1 MQAEDLIIISV
12 DDHVVEP
19 PDIFERHLPPK
30 YRDIAPARSPQGRR
44 QRQWSFCGINIP
56 NVGLNAV
63 AGRPKE
69 EYGLEPTSFDE
80 LRPGCFDVHERIKD
94 MSAGGV
100 LGVAELPVDG
110 RSFAGRLFAQLED
123 KDAALALLRAYNDW
137 HIEDWCG
144 SYPGRFIPLS
154 IPPLWDPHLAAV
166 EIHRVAAK
174 GCHAVSFVENPVP
187 LGFPSLHSDHWD
199 PFWQACADD
208 AVTVCMHI
216 GSSSKLPMHRTRR
229 ADRRRHHA
237 HPAEQPARGCRHH
250 PLADLPEVPRPQGFA
265 LRGRY
270 RLGPLL
276 PRAARPQLPDSPR
289 VDRRGLRRPLPSEV
303 FLDHVLLC
311 YITDGVGVRLARDL
325 GIGNI
330 TVEVDY
336 PHSDS
341 SWPHSPEALWKDF
354 EGSDLTDDEIHRVTH
369 RNAMEWFHF
378 DPFEAR
384 PPERST
390 AAALRAEVEGHDVS
404 IRARG
409 KSNRS
414 ALRMGDLEK
423 AAAGASL
430 NAVPS

>member
-19 PDIFERHLPPK
+19 PDVFERHLPPK
-30 YRDIAPARSPQGRR
+30 YRDIAPHVVHMEDGSD
-44 QRQWSFCGINIP
+44 QWSFCGINIP

-69 EYGLEPTSFDE
+69 EYGREPTSFDE

-100 LGVAELPVDG
+100 LASLNFPSMVA
-110 RSFAGRLFAQLED
+110 FAGRLFAQLED
-123 KDAALALLRAYNDW
+123 KDAALSLLRAYNDW

-154 IPPLWDPHLAAV
+154 ITPLWDPHLAAI

-199 PFWQACADD
+199 PFWHACADD

-216 GSSSKLPMHRTRR
+216 GSSSKLPSTAPDAPIDVAITLTPLNSLHTAADIIHSPIFRKFPDLKVSLSEGGIGWVPYFLERLDHSYRT
-229 ADRRRHHA
+229 HHA
-237 HPAEQPARGCRHH
+237 WTG
-250 PLADLPEVPRPQGFA
+250 ADFG
-265 LRGRY
+265 
-270 RLGPLL
+270 
-276 PRAARPQLPDSPR
+276 
-289 VDRRGLRRPLPSEV
+289 DRLPSEV

>member
-1 MQAEDLIIISV
+1 
-12 DDHVVEP
+12 
-19 PDIFERHLPPK
+19 
-30 YRDIAPARSPQGRR
+30 
-44 QRQWSFCGINIP
+44 
-56 NVGLNAV
+56 
-63 AGRPKE
+63 
-69 EYGLEPTSFDE
+69 
-80 LRPGCFDVHERIKD
+80 

-100 LGVAELPVDG
+100 LASLNFPSMVA
-110 RSFAGRLFAQLED
+110 FAGRLFAQLDD

-154 IPPLWDPHLAAV
+154 ITPLWDPQLAAV

-216 GSSSKLPMHRTRR
+216 GSSSKLPSTAPDAPIDVAITLTPLNSLQAAADIIHSPIFKKFPDLKVSLSEGGIGWVPYFLERLDHCYRT
-229 ADRRRHHA
+229 HHA
-237 HPAEQPARGCRHH
+237 WTG
-250 PLADLPEVPRPQGFA
+250 ADFGNR
-265 LRGRY
+265 
-270 RLGPLL
+270 
-276 PRAARPQLPDSPR
+276 
-289 VDRRGLRRPLPSEV
+289 LPSEV

-311 YITDGVGVRLARDL
+311 YITDGVGVKLAHDL

-378 DPFEAR
+378 DPFAVR
-384 PPERST
+384 PPEQST
-390 AAALRAEVEGHDVS
+390 AAALRAEVGGHDVS
-404 IRARG
+404 IRSRG

-414 ALRMGDLEK
+414 ALRMGDLQK

-430 NAVPS
+430 NAVPG